1 MLQEGYMM
9 SPSGFSDTSILEI
22 LHTISFPAT
31 NGWQDWVTFS
41 DFPKIYLESGERK
54 IRLMFRKIPF
64 NLNWIL
70 FEEFDV
76 PILGLELDNIRIN
89 VYPNPTTGMI
99 VVELDGVINEQKLK
113 IYDVNGKQVLSKLV
127 DKNIVEIDLS
137 MMEDG
142 TYIIQWDNGK
152 HVLKKQ
158 LIIQH

>member
-1 MLQEGYMM
+1 
-9 SPSGFSDTSILEI
+9 
-22 LHTISFPAT
+22 
-31 NGWQDWVTFS
+31 
-41 DFPKIYLESGERK
+41 
-54 IRLMFRKIPF
+54 
-64 NLNWIL
+64 
-70 FEEFDV
+70 
-76 PILGLELDNIRIN
+76 
-89 VYPNPTTGMI
+89 MI